1 MNQHGRGS
9 PHNKQGEHPTKFDT
23 SPSNGWTAF
32 LVIAVISILV
42 LASSKCSS
50 DQGTSGA
57 ASSEA
62 SNAAQQA
69 IGSAIAAQAPPSV
82 EPLNFVSVK
91 KAGVHLK
98 AVQIE
103 GLPGEM
109 IYSQNC
115 YDALSRQFSWSKLD
129 ACGAFDMGAVQALGD
144 DEAAGNEKEVEWFQS
159 ETAAGRYLKAAVSAG
174 EDADEADVRL
184 SDLQARV
191 AKVQPKPTK
200 EATPDVTGENPDN
213 AVSNTEAAGQTEEG

>member
-1 MNQHGRGS
+1 MKQHGRGS
-9 PHNKQGEHPTKFDT
+9 PHHKQGEHPPKLGT
-23 SPSNGWTAF
+23 SPSNGWTA
-32 LVIAVISILV
+32 LVVVAVISFLV

-50 DQGTSGA
+50 DRGASDA

-69 IGSAIAAQAPPSV
+69 IGSAIAAQVPPSV

-91 KAGVHLK
+91 KAGMHLK
-98 AVQIE
+98 VVQIE

-129 ACGAFDMGAVQALGD
+129 ACGAFDMSAVQALGD

-159 ETAAGRYLKAAVSAG
+159 ETAASRYLKAAVSAG

-184 SDLQARV
+184 SDLQSRV
-191 AKVQPKPTK
+191 ANAQPKPTK
-200 EATPDVTGENPDN
+200 EATPDIEGETSDN
-213 AVSNTEAAGQTEEG
+213 AVSNSEAVGQTEAG